1 MKLSKAKSKNRL
13 EKNMKTHDFDEL
25 AIKKHKEL
33 RGKIGVSS
41 KAKLSNEEDLS
52 IYYTPGVGAV
62 SKLIAKQP
70 GEVKYLT
77 IKSGMVAVISDGSA
91 VLGLGNVGPEA
102 AMPVMEGK
110 AMLFKELAGVDA
122 FPICLATQDT
132 EEIVKTIQHIAPVFA
147 GINLEDIA
155 APQCFEIERK
165 LQTTLD
171 IPVIHDD
178 QHATAIAVLAGL
190 INALKIVGK
199 NKGNCRAV
207 IIGSGAAGS
216 GVARLLV
223 EWGIGDITMVDSKGV
238 VSHSRNDLDS
248 NKIELL
254 EITNKQKIDGNLE
267 DAVAGSDIILGLSQ
281 ADLLNE
287 GHIKSMNTDPIIF
300 AMANPKPEIDPAI
313 ALRAGA
319 KVVAT
324 GRSDYPNQINNV
336 LVFPGMFKG
345 AISSGTKE
353 ISDPIKIKA
362 AENLASVVNTP
373 TKEKIIPSVF
383 DSGVVEAIVS
393 AFE

>member
-1 MKLSKAKSKNRL
+1 MNKHN
-13 EKNMKTHDFDEL
+13 FDEL
-25 AIKKHKEL
+25 AIDKHRKL
-33 RGKIGVSS
+33 RGKIGISS
-41 KAKLSNEEDLS
+41 KAKLGSEEDLS

-62 SKLIAKQP
+62 SKLLAEQP
-70 GEVKYLT
+70 DQVKDLT

-122 FPICLATQDT
+122 FPVCLDTQDT
-132 EEIVKTIQHIAPVFA
+132 EEIVSTIKNIAPVFA

-155 APQCFEIERK
+155 APQCFEIEKR
-165 LQTTLD
+165 LQEVLD

-190 INALKIVGK
+190 INALKVVGK
-199 NKGNCRAV
+199 DRSACRAV

-223 EWGIGDITMVDSKGV
+223 RWGIGDVTMVDSKGI
-238 VSHSRNDLDS
+238 VSSSRKDLDS
-248 NKIELL
+248 NKAELL
-254 EITNKQKIDGNLE
+254 EITNKQKIEGSLKE
-267 DAVAGSDIILGLSQ
+267 AVAGSDIVLGLSQ
-281 ADLLNE
+281 ADLLTE
-287 GHIKSMNTDPIIF
+287 DDVKSMAKDGIVF
-300 AMANPKPEIDPAI
+300 AMANPKPEIDPAL
-313 ALRAGA
+313 ALAAGA

-345 AISSGTKE
+345 AIESG
-353 ISDPIKIKA
+353 INYVGDDIKLKA
-362 AENLASVVNTP
+362 SENLAAVVKEP
-373 TKEKIIPSVF
+373 TFEKIIPSVF
-383 DSGVVEAIVS
+383 DDGVVEAIVA

>member
-1 MKLSKAKSKNRL
+1 MDK
-13 EKNMKTHDFDEL
+13 HDFDEL
-25 AIKKHKEL
+25 AISKHREL
-33 RGKIGVSS
+33 KGKIKVES
-41 KAKLSNEEDLS
+41 KAKLQNEEDLS
-52 IYYTPGVGAV
+52 TYYTPGVGAV
-62 SKLIAKQP
+62 SRLIASDPKQTK
-70 GEVKYLT
+70 ELT

-122 FPICLATQDT
+122 FPICLDTQDPD
-132 EEIVKTIQHIAPVFA
+132 EIIKTVKNIAPVFA

-165 LQTTLD
+165 LQDALD

-190 INALKIVGK
+190 INALGVVGK
-199 NKGNCRAV
+199 EKQNSRAV

-223 EWGIGDITMVDSKGV
+223 EWGIGDVTMVDSKGV
-238 VSHSRNDLDS
+238 VSDSRTDLDS
-248 NKIELL
+248 NKAELL
-254 EITNKQKIDGNLE
+254 KITNKQNIKGSLG

-281 ADLLNE
+281 ADILSAKD
-287 GHIKSMNTDPIIF
+287 IKSMKKDAIVF
-300 AMANPKPEIDPAI
+300 AMANPKPEIDPVLA
-313 ALRAGA
+313 RTTGA
-319 KVVAT
+319 RVVAT

-345 AISSGTKE
+345 AIETNARM
-353 ISDPIKIKA
+353 IADAIKLKA
-362 AENLASVVNTP
+362 AENLAAVVTDPTP
-373 TKEKIIPSVF
+373 DKIIPTVF
-383 DSGVVEAIVS
+383 DGGVVDAVVS
-393 AFE
+393 AFAA

>member
-1 MKLSKAKSKNRL
+1 MKK
-13 EKNMKTHDFDEL
+13 HDFDEL
-25 AIKKHKEL
+25 AIKKHKAL
-33 RGKIGVSS
+33 KGKIGVVS
-41 KAKLSNEEDLS
+41 KVKLSNEEDLS

-62 SKLIAKQP
+62 SKLIAKRP
-70 GEVKYLT
+70 DEVKDFT
-77 IKSGMVAVISDGSA
+77 IKSGMVAVVSDGSA
-91 VLGLGNVGPEA
+91 VLGLGSVGPEA

-110 AMLFKELAGVDA
+110 AMLFKELAGVNA
-122 FPICLATQDT
+122 FPICLDTQNP
-132 EEIVKTIQHIAPVFA
+132 EEIVETIKNIAPVFA

-155 APQCFEIERK
+155 APKCFDIERK
-165 LQTTLD
+165 LQSALD

-199 NKGNCRAV
+199 NKDDCRVV

-238 VSHSRNDLDS
+238 LSQSRNDLDA
-248 NKIELL
+248 NKIELSK
-254 EITNKQKIDGNLE
+254 ITNKQKIDGNLK
-267 DAVAGSDIILGLSQ
+267 DAVAGSDIIIGLSQ

-287 GHIKSMNTDPIIF
+287 DHIKSMNTDPIIF
-300 AMANPKPEIDPAI
+300 AMANPKPEIDPAV
-313 ALRAGA
+313 AMQAGA

-353 ISDPIKIKA
+353 ISYSIKIKA
-362 AENLASVVNTP
+362 AENLAAVVSRP

-383 DSGVVEAIVS
+383 DAGVVEAIVN

>member
-1 MKLSKAKSKNRL
+1 MKK
-13 EKNMKTHDFDEL
+13 HDFDEL
-25 AIKKHKEL
+25 AIQEHREL
-33 RGKIGVSS
+33 KGKIEVNS
-41 KAKLSNEEDLS
+41 KAELKNEEDLS

-70 GEVKYLT
+70 DEVKDLT

-102 AMPVMEGK
+102 AMPMMEGK

-122 FPICLATQDT
+122 FPICLATQDA

-165 LQTTLD
+165 LQSALD

-190 INALKIVGK
+190 INAIKIVGK
-199 NKGNCRAV
+199 NKGDCRAV

-238 VSHSRNDLDS
+238 VSQSRNDLDS

-254 EITNKQKIDGNLE
+254 EITNKQKIEGNLE

-287 GHIKSMNTDPIIF
+287 GHIESMNTDPIIF

-362 AENLASVVNTP
+362 AENLATVVSTP

-383 DSGVVEAIVS
+383 DTGVVAAIVN